1 MKLLH
6 LIRKHSPNY
15 TILKETHLKH
25 EVAEKLKVRC
35 GKNVSENNNRKKK
48 LAKLYLD
55 RINRLK
61 VKYNFFYAKRG
72 FDFLPSYKSFAYSGA
87 CHDSESAR
95 TS

>member
-1 MKLLH
+1 M
-6 LIRKHSPNY
+6 IRKHSPNY

-61 VKYNFFYAKRG
+61 VKYNFFFMLKEDLTFFPATKA
-72 FDFLPSYKSFAYSGA
+72 S
-87 CHDSESAR
+87 HDSEPAR